1 MKVDLLPHNQEAY
14 EKICQM
20 YDKGIQRVAV
30 VQPTG
35 SGKSFLMAKLIE
47 DNSESRFFVL

>member
-14 EKICQM
+14 GKICQM

-35 SGKSFLMAKLIE
+35 SGKSCGQNLCRSTAHGKA
-47 DNSESRFFVL
+47 D